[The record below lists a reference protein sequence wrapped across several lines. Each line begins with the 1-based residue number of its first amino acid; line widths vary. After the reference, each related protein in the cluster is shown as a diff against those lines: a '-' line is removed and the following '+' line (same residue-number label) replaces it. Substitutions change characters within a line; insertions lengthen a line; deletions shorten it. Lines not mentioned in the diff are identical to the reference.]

1 MTEWCTIESDP
12 GVFTELI
19 KNIGVK
25 GVQVEEILDID
36 ALETSKEPVYGLIF
50 LFKYMKNAGYTP
62 NVLQY
67 WDNDLFF
74 AKQIIENACATQA
87 ILGVL
92 INNSDKIDIG
102 PTLKDLK
109 SFTAEMDPNTR
120 GLALSNCEKI
130 KIEHNK
136 FAHPEP
142 FVFTKEVAE
151 DGDDVFHFVAYI
163 HFKNSIYEIDGL
175 QEGPILI
182 EKDVVFED
190 WIKKVKS
197 SLTKRIN
204 LYANNEIKFN
214 LLAVVPNVLD
224 ISKKEK
230 DILCSQKSYIEALLR
245 DENIVKVDKNLEE
258 FNHMNKDQLKEKL
271 ELIILKIKENDNK
284 IKSEEFKM
292 NKYKEENERRQHNY
306 IPFIFELLKIMGEKG
321 VLEETYKEAY
331 ENENKQTQT
340 DKKK

>member
-92 INNSDKIDIG
+92 LNNSDKIDIG

-151 DGDDVFHFVAYI
+151 DGDDVFHFVSY
-163 HFKNSIYEIDGL
+163 NSF
-175 QEGPILI
+175 Q
-182 EKDVVFED
+182 
-190 WIKKVKS
+190 
-197 SLTKRIN
+197 
-204 LYANNEIKFN
+204 KFY
-214 LLAVVPNVLD
+214 L
-224 ISKKEK
+224 
-230 DILCSQKSYIEALLR
+230 
-245 DENIVKVDKNLEE
+245 
-258 FNHMNKDQLKEKL
+258 
-271 ELIILKIKENDNK
+271 
-284 IKSEEFKM
+284 
-292 NKYKEENERRQHNY
+292 
-306 IPFIFELLKIMGEKG
+306 
-321 VLEETYKEAY
+321 
-331 ENENKQTQT
+331 
-340 DKKK
+340 